1 MWAALNSSDCCLFL
15 KNKIIH
21 ALQAAV
27 GAVASYIR
35 THISLH
41 WHCISCDE
49 SRGVLAIWHP
59 IEILSLKNY
68 TIIDLGSIGYF
79 TEHWYRLYIQLKLSY
94 WNYIGIDF
102 HTRIYSTSIGF
113 APLCGDASA
122 WAPNASTCQQNR
134 PQPNAT
140 KSEASELN
148 QSKPNQGE
156 PNSGSHNNLHIDTRR
171 SEPDSESDFVSLSPQ
186 QQRLC
191 WRRRRSWRRAVWLPK
206 QLKAKLFITISAR
219 KAKKKK
225 KKEI

>member
-49 SRGVLAIWHP
+49 SRGVLAIWYP

-79 TEHWYRLYIQLKLSY
+79 TEHWYRLSIQLKLSY
-94 WNYIGIDF
+94 WNYFGIDF

-113 APLCGDASA
+113 APFVVTPLHGHPARQLV
-122 WAPNASTCQQNR
+122 NKT
-134 PQPNAT
+134 
-140 KSEASELN
+140 E
-148 QSKPNQGE
+148 PNQMRPKAKPRNWTKANQTKANPTAAATTTCTSTRVDPNQIPNLILCLCHHSSSAQRSVSVGGGGGVE
-156 PNSGSHNNLHIDTRR
+156 VGVAPFGSPNS
-171 SEPDSESDFVSLSPQ
+171 
-186 QQRLC
+186 
-191 WRRRRSWRRAVWLPK
+191 
-206 QLKAKLFITISAR
+206 
-219 KAKKKK
+219 
-225 KKEI
+225 